1 MYDGRTDVENSANT
15 DVSKAASKATKIT
28 DVANATNNDG
38 ARIDIL
44 PPSPTNVS
52 GLFDSAKTKFCE
64 SQDDCELSSLG
75 SETESESL
83 GKKIILLAA
92 ANSGSWD
99 WRFIKKSFLILTC

>member
-15 DVSKAASKATKIT
+15 DVSKAVSKATKIT

-52 GLFDSAKTKFCE
+52 GLFDAAS
-64 SQDDCELSSLG
+64 SVNLSRRIANFRLLG
-75 SETESESL
+75 RRL
-83 GKKIILLAA
+83 NRRLLA
-92 ANSGSWD
+92 
-99 WRFIKKSFLILTC
+99 RKSSF